1 MTTRTPNRYRW
12 SWLLIFCLCCLQA
25 NAASQVTDYY
35 EDALRRFDSNDVKGA
50 IVQLKNAL
58 QQNPKLL
65 PAQILLADAY
75 IMTGSL
81 AAAEV
86 ALEAA
91 EKLGADRAVTAP
103 KLALVLLGQL
113 KYPMLLDRVSPQGLP
128 PLVAADILIHRSAAS
143 LGLGKLKQAEQA
155 LREAER
161 LSPESSA
168 VKVAQGTLALR
179 QGNFSGA
186 RAMSDRALAMAP
198 NDANTWNLKASIA
211 HAAGDLQTALNDY
224 GKVLSLNP
232 SHLDARIGRAGVLLD
247 QKRYQEAQTDL
258 AVLKNYSATDPR
270 AGYLVAL
277 DAARRGDQE
286 ATRVALTSA
295 ATLLD
300 QLPPEVV
307 KGNAQLQMLGGL
319 SNYGLGQTSK
329 ARSYLQGYVAVEPK
343 NTGARKLLAS
353 IMLDEREYNAVIE
366 LLYPIAGTATPD
378 PKVLSLLASAYMG
391 KKQYQ
396 QASELFEK
404 SARISPDSYDA
415 GLGLGMTHLGAGRVG
430 EGIAQ
435 LQAVFAKNPGQ
446 AQAGLLLA
454 HTHLQ
459 RGEVAKAVEIARKI
473 VAKTPGNLSALN
485 LLGDALSAGKDQAG
499 ARSAYTKAAQ
509 QQPNFLPAQLGLVRL
524 DIAEGKGQAA
534 RKRLDAI
541 LKTSTDN
548 PAALMELARLE
559 HKEGRRGEAIRW
571 LERVHVGQSKALAPQ
586 LYLVDLYLQ
595 SGEAKRALAVAQEL
609 EGFYPENLSVLG
621 AVGQSYLA
629 LGSMDKARTTFNRMS
644 RLAGFDNGALANIA
658 RLLISIRAFDD
669 ATTALNK
676 ALTNNP
682 AHLPTQMLQV
692 ELDLQAGRLAAA
704 EKRALELRTKNPNVS
719 NLSRLLGSVYMAQK
733 KPAAAI
739 VEFKVALS
747 RERSGANTLALFQA
761 HIEAG
766 DGKSAIDLMQSWL
779 RDHPQDL
786 AAQSALAEAHL
797 RAGQLQQASTAYQ
810 AVLKKNPKDVGALNN
825 LANILF
831 KLNDAQA
838 VNYAKQAYAL
848 APGNPDIADTLGW
861 ILVRK
866 GQSQQALPY
875 LRDARLRA
883 ASNRVIQYHLGVALH
898 QLGRKAEARRELQG
912 AVSGPGNFDGID
924 EARALLQQR

>member
-1 MTTRTPNRYRW
+1 
-12 SWLLIFCLCCLQA
+12 
-25 NAASQVTDYY
+25 
-35 EDALRRFDSNDVKGA
+35 
-50 IVQLKNAL
+50 
-58 QQNPKLL
+58 
-65 PAQILLADAY
+65 
-75 IMTGSL
+75 
-81 AAAEV
+81 
-86 ALEAA
+86 
-91 EKLGADRAVTAP
+91 
-103 KLALVLLGQL
+103 
-113 KYPMLLDRVSPQGLP
+113 
-128 PLVAADILIHRSAAS
+128 
-143 LGLGKLKQAEQA
+143 
-155 LREAER
+155 
-161 LSPESSA
+161 
-168 VKVAQGTLALR
+168 
-179 QGNFSGA
+179 
-186 RAMSDRALAMAP
+186 
-198 NDANTWNLKASIA
+198 
-211 HAAGDLQTALNDY
+211 
-224 GKVLSLNP
+224 
-232 SHLDARIGRAGVLLD
+232 
-247 QKRYQEAQTDL
+247 
-258 AVLKNYSATDPR
+258 
-270 AGYLVAL
+270 
-277 DAARRGDQE
+277 
-286 ATRVALTSA
+286 
-295 ATLLD
+295 
-300 QLPPEVV
+300 
-307 KGNAQLQMLGGL
+307 
-319 SNYGLGQTSK
+319 
-329 ARSYLQGYVAVEPK
+329 
-343 NTGARKLLAS
+343 
-353 IMLDEREYNAVIE
+353 
-366 LLYPIAGTATPD
+366 
-378 PKVLSLLASAYMG
+378 
-391 KKQYQ
+391 
-396 QASELFEK
+396 
-404 SARISPDSYDA
+404 
-415 GLGLGMTHLGAGRVG
+415 
-430 EGIAQ
+430 
-435 LQAVFAKNPGQ
+435 
-446 AQAGLLLA
+446 
-454 HTHLQ
+454 
-459 RGEVAKAVEIARKI
+459 
-473 VAKTPGNLSALN
+473 
-485 LLGDALSAGKDQAG
+485 
-499 ARSAYTKAAQ
+499 
-509 QQPNFLPAQLGLVRL
+509 
-524 DIAEGKGQAA
+524 
-534 RKRLDAI
+534 
-541 LKTSTDN
+541 
-548 PAALMELARLE
+548 MELARLE